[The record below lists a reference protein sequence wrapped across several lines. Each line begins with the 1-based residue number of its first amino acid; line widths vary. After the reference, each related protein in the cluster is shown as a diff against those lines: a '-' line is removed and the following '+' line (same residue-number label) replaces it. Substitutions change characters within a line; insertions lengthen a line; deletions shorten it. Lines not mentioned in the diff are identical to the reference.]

1 MFSKP
6 KDEGWFFVLG
16 ENDVNDLLALKRV
29 TFARREETTVSL
41 SFYTP
46 KDSGRKIYSL
56 FLLSDS
62 YLGLDQQYEINFEVI
77 AQP

>member
-46 KDSGRKIYSL
+46 EDTGRKIYSL

-62 YLGLDQQYEINFEVI
+62 YLGLDQQYEINFEVVT
-77 AQP
+77 QP

>member
-16 ENDVNDLLALKRV
+16 ESDVNDLLALKRV
-29 TFARREETTVSL
+29 TFARREQTTVFL

-46 KDSGRKIYSL
+46 EDTGRKIYSL

-77 AQP
+77 TQS